1 MKTILNYGP
10 WADLGYVEIAV
21 SYWAEIG
28 VDVEIDV
35 LDYGEYHE
43 RLFSRTYEGMV
54 SAISGTIYD
63 PEMTVSWYHSDNQ
76 WNRGGT
82 QWPELDA
89 LVDAALAATTIE
101 EQQRLVREADMYAMA
116 NHWLIWSPKLPFF
129 VAYQPWVI
137 GYNGEVELAKGE
149 SYTIFS
155 RLWIDSRLKE
165 EMGR

>member
-1 MKTILNYGP
+1 
-10 WADLGYVEIAV
+10 LGYVEIAV
-21 SYWAEIG
+21 SYWAEMG

-149 SYTIFS
+149 TYTIFS